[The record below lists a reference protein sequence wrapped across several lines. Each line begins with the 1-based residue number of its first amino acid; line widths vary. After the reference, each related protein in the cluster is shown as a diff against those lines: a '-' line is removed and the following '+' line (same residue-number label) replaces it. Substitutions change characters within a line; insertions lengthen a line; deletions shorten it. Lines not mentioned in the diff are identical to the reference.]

1 MKNQNKLIALQKI
14 LTSTK
19 QPANTHQI
27 ITNTKIYYEKILPIL
42 ETLYNKEYLNKTP
55 PTKPHEK
62 TKYTLTKK
70 GKQLLTNI
78 EEILPIATDLWDKL
92 PK

>member
-19 QPANTHQI
+19 QPANGNQI
-27 ITNTKIYYEKILPIL
+27 VTNTKIYYEKLLPIL
-42 ETLYNKEYLNKTP
+42 ETLYNKDYLDKKP
-55 PTKPHEK
+55 PTKPREN

-70 GKQLLTNI
+70 GKQLLTTI
-78 EEILPIATDLWDKL
+78 EEILPITTDLWDKL
-92 PK
+92 